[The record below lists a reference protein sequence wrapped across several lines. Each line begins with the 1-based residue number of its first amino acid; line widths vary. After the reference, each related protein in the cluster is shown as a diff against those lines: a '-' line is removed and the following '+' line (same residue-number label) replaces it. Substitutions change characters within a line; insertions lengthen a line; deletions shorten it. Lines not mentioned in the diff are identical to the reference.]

1 MVKVSVI
8 IPIYNVENYLE
19 ECLYSIVNQTL
30 KDIEIICVNDGS
42 TDNSLDIINK
52 YAAKDD
58 RIIVIDQENGGHAV
72 ATNRGMDLAKGKYL
86 YLMDSDDFVK
96 TDALEKSYKLAEE
109 KQVDFVL
116 FQAINYDDDN
126 DAYYK
131 TEQYSMERVAN
142 KVQDKIFNHK
152 DLDADLSFDITVT
165 PWTKLYNREF
175 VEKCGA
181 RFPDGLIFEDNV
193 FFWEVYLS
201 ANRICFLKDH
211 LFYRR
216 WHGNSSTRAGDQR
229 FIDSIKVGD
238 LLVDTFKRFN
248 ILNGEY
254 EYKLLNKLV
263 KTNFH
268 RFKKIKPEFQQMFFE
283 VLKET
288 YENWVNN
295 KLSYDEI
302 KDKLNTR
309 NSFIFDT
316 ILDNDNDQ
324 VVLLSVENYDLKHI
338 NKKLLSSRSW
348 KMTEPLRRFK
358 YRFKGKQ

>member
-19 ECLYSIVNQTL
+19 ECLDSIVNQTL

-126 DAYYK
+126 DIYYK

-142 KVQDKIFNHK
+142 EVQDKIFNYK
-152 DLDADLSFDITVT
+152 DLDGDLSFGITVT
-165 PWTKLYNREF
+165 PWTKLYNRKF
-175 VEKCGA
+175 VEDCGA
-181 RFPDGLIFEDNV
+181 RFPEGLIFEDNV

-229 FIDSIKVGD
+229 FIDSIQG
-238 LLVDTFKRFN
+238 
-248 ILNGEY
+248 
-254 EYKLLNKLV
+254 
-263 KTNFH
+263 
-268 RFKKIKPEFQQMFFE
+268 
-283 VLKET
+283 
-288 YENWVNN
+288 
-295 KLSYDEI
+295 
-302 KDKLNTR
+302 
-309 NSFIFDT
+309 
-316 ILDNDNDQ
+316 
-324 VVLLSVENYDLKHI
+324 
-338 NKKLLSSRSW
+338 
-348 KMTEPLRRFK
+348 RRFIS
-358 YRFKGKQ
+358 

>member
-19 ECLYSIVNQTL
+19 ECLDSIVNQTL

-126 DAYYK
+126 DIYYK
-131 TEQYSMERVAN
+131 TEDYSMN
-142 KVQDKIFNHK
+142 KVYNKVKDNVFSYK
-152 DLDADLSFDITVT
+152 DLDGDLSFGITVT
-165 PWTKLYNREF
+165 PWTKLYNRKF
-175 VEKCGA
+175 VEDCGA
-181 RFPDGLIFEDNV
+181 RFPEGLIFEDNV
-193 FFWEVYLS
+193 FFWEVFF
-201 ANRICFLKDH
+201 AAKKICFLKDH

-229 FIDSIKVGD
+229 FMDSYKVVDLVIDVFKENNMLYGD
-238 LLVDTFKRFN
+238 YERNLFN
-248 ILNGEY
+248 
-254 EYKLLNKLV
+254 KAV
-263 KTNFH
+263 RTNYN
-268 RFKKIKPEFQQMFFE
+268 RFKSIQEDYKQSYLDGIR
-283 VLKET
+283 ET
-288 YENWVNN
+288 YNSWINN
-295 KLSYDEI
+295 KVSYDEI
-302 KDKLNTR
+302 VSFLYRR
-309 NSFIFDT
+309 NKFIFDT
-316 ILDNDNDQ
+316 ILENDNPL
-324 VVLLSVENYDLKHI
+324 VVRLSVENFDLKNT

-348 KMTEPLRRFK
+348 KMTAPMRRFRN
-358 YRFKGKQ
+358 RFR